1 MRFNAKR
8 FYFYPGEG
16 GGEPNNAGGSSA
28 DGGEGDHQDQL
39 DNQNQQRPKYLDQVS
54 PAKRDSEDYK
64 SLYKYA
70 KLEDLADAMINTS
83 RENAELKK
91 QSERTITIPEAAD
104 IEGTKAFYKKLGV
117 PESADGYKLSVLGE
131 LKTDGDK
138 MVADMIRKSSFEAK
152 LTEKQ
157 AEHIGALMVSI
168 AKKGVETMKNAAE
181 LKRKNAD
188 SDLIASYDDISA
200 DVDKKAAAEK
210 DRAAYN
216 ALIEE
221 AGLKE
226 LFDNNGISY
235 TPKAV
240 RALAAYARKHSGTAL
255 PPDVSKGKDTDRSKR
270 YNYSEEF
277 NNFYKR

>member
-1 MRFNAKR
+1 MRLFKGKR

-39 DNQNQQRPKYLDQVS
+39 DNQQRPKYLDQVS

-64 SLYKYA
+64 ALYKYA
-70 KLEDLADAMINTS
+70 KLEDLADAMITTA

-91 QSERTITIPEAAD
+91 QSERTITIPEAED

-210 DRAAYN
+210 DRAAYK

-255 PPDVSKGKDTDRSKR
+255 PPDVSKGKDVNKNKR

>member
-1 MRFNAKR
+1 MKFKPRF
-8 FYFYPGEG
+8 FFYPSEG
-16 GGEPNNAGGSSA
+16 GGEPSNAGGSPA
-28 DGGEGDHQDQL
+28 DGGEGGNQDNL

-64 SLYKYA
+64 ALYKYA

-83 RENAELKK
+83 RENESLKK
-91 QSERTITIPEAAD
+91 QSERTITIPEATD
-104 IEGTKAFYKKLGV
+104 IEGAKAFYKKLGV
-117 PESADGYKLSVLGE
+117 PEKAEDYKLSVLGE

-157 AEHIGALMVSI
+157 AEHIGAMMVSI
-168 AKKGVETMKNAAE
+168 ARMGVENLKNAAD
-181 LKRKNAD
+181 LKRKNAE

-240 RALAAYARKHSGTAL
+240 RALATYARKHSGTAL
-255 PPDVSKGKDTDRSKR
+255 PPDVSKGKDVNKSKR

>member
-1 MRFNAKR
+1 MRLFKGKR

-16 GGEPNNAGGSSA
+16 GGEPNNGGSSA

-39 DNQNQQRPKYLDQVS
+39 DNQQRPKYLDQVS
-54 PAKRDSEDYK
+54 PQKRDSEDYK
-64 SLYKYA
+64 ALYKYA

-83 RENAELKK
+83 RENESLKK
-91 QSERTITIPEAAD
+91 QSERTIVIPEATD
-104 IEGTKAFYKKLGV
+104 IEGAKAFYKKLGV

-157 AEHIGALMVSI
+157 AEHIGAMMVSI
-168 AKKGVETMKNAAE
+168 ARMGVENLKNAAD
-181 LKRKNAD
+181 LKRKNAE

-200 DVDKKAAAEK
+200 DVDKKAAAER

>member
-1 MRFNAKR
+1 MKFKPRF
-8 FYFYPGEG
+8 FFYPGEG
-16 GGEPNNAGGSSA
+16 GGEPSNAGGSSSA
-28 DGGEGDHQDQL
+28 DGGEGEHQDQL

-64 SLYKYA
+64 ALYKYA
-70 KLEDLADAMINTS
+70 KLEDLADAMISTS
-83 RENAELKK
+83 RENESLKK
-91 QSERTITIPEAAD
+91 QSERTITIPEATD
-104 IEGTKAFYKKLGV
+104 IEGAKTFYKKLGV
-117 PESADGYKLSVLGE
+117 PEKAEDYKLSVLGE

-157 AEHIGALMVSI
+157 AEHIGAMMISI
-168 AKKGVETMKNAAE
+168 ARMGVENIKNAAD
-181 LKRKNAD
+181 LKRKNAE

-255 PPDVSKGKDTDRSKR
+255 PPDVSKGKDVNKSKR

>member
-1 MRFNAKR
+1 MKFRPR

-16 GGEPNNAGGSSA
+16 GGEPSNAGGSPI
-28 DGGEGDHQDQL
+28 DGGEGEHQDQL
-39 DNQNQQRPKYLDQVS
+39 DNQQRPKYLDQVS

-64 SLYKYA
+64 ALYKYA

-83 RENAELKK
+83 RENESLKK
-91 QSERTITIPEAAD
+91 QSERTITIPEATD
-104 IEGTKAFYKKLGV
+104 IEGAKAFYKKLGV
-117 PESADGYKLSVLGE
+117 PEKAEDYKLSVLGE

-157 AEHIGALMVSI
+157 AEHIGAMMISI
-168 AKKGVETMKNAAE
+168 ARMGVENLKNAAD
-181 LKRKNAD
+181 LKRKNAE

-226 LFDNNGISY
+226 LFDNNGTSY

>member
-1 MRFNAKR
+1 MRLFKGKR

-16 GGEPNNAGGSSA
+16 GGEPNNGGGSSA

-64 SLYKYA
+64 ALYKYA

-91 QSERTITIPEAAD
+91 QSERTITIPEAED

-117 PESADGYKLSVLGE
+117 PESADGYKLSILGE

-216 ALIEE
+216 ALIEVVKFFTIIVSF
-221 AGLKE
+221 AS
-226 LFDNNGISY
+226 ISIF
-235 TPKAV
+235 
-240 RALAAYARKHSGTAL
+240 AL
-255 PPDVSKGKDTDRSKR
+255 R
-270 YNYSEEF
+270 YI
-277 NNFYKR
+277 RR

>member
-1 MRFNAKR
+1 
-8 FYFYPGEG
+8 
-16 GGEPNNAGGSSA
+16 
-28 DGGEGDHQDQL
+28 
-39 DNQNQQRPKYLDQVS
+39 
-54 PAKRDSEDYK
+54 
-64 SLYKYA
+64 
-70 KLEDLADAMINTS
+70 
-83 RENAELKK
+83 
-91 QSERTITIPEAAD
+91 
-104 IEGTKAFYKKLGV
+104 
-117 PESADGYKLSVLGE
+117 
-131 LKTDGDK
+131 
-138 MVADMIRKSSFEAK
+138 
-152 LTEKQ
+152 
-157 AEHIGALMVSI
+157 MVSI

-240 RALAAYARKHSGTAL
+240 RALAAYSRKHSGTAL
-255 PPDVSKGKDTDRSKR
+255 PPDVSKGKDVNKNKR

>member
-28 DGGEGDHQDQL
+28 DGGEGGNQDQL
-39 DNQNQQRPKYLDQVS
+39 DNQQRPKYLDQVS
-54 PAKRDSEDYK
+54 PVKRDSEDYK
-64 SLYKYA
+64 TLYKYA

-91 QSERTITIPEAAD
+91 QSERTITIPEAED

-216 ALIEE
+216 SLIEE

>member
-1 MRFNAKR
+1 
-8 FYFYPGEG
+8 
-16 GGEPNNAGGSSA
+16 
-28 DGGEGDHQDQL
+28 
-39 DNQNQQRPKYLDQVS
+39 
-54 PAKRDSEDYK
+54 
-64 SLYKYA
+64 
-70 KLEDLADAMINTS
+70 MINTS

-91 QSERTITIPEAAD
+91 QSERTITIPEATD
-104 IEGTKAFYKKLGV
+104 TEGAKAFYKKLGV
-117 PESADGYKLSVLGE
+117 PEKPEDYKLSILGE

-157 AEHIGALMVSI
+157 AEHIGAMMVSI

-255 PPDVSKGKDTDRSKR
+255 PPDVSKGKDVNKNKR